1 MDPISH
7 LASAAEHEPA
17 REVTM
22 DFDALARDHHS
33 YPPVL
38 NRLCVIGAVEV
49 RGGLRKCRI

>member
-7 LASAAEHEPA
+7 LASTAEHEPA